1 VTRATARCRVDL
13 GGGTLDIWPLG
24 ALHPGSVTV
33 NVAIDLP
40 VDAELVPRARGY
52 VVRQD
57 AAVREAASLE
67 ELLDDAAT
75 ALPALAALELGLP
88 PVEIRLASASPRG
101 AGLGA
106 SSALAVALLAA
117 GELWRHGELR
127 RSAEERARVAR
138 DLEARLMG
146 LPTGLQDHLP
156 GQLGGALAI
165 EHQAGGEVVRRL
177 AVDLGALAARLVVA
191 YTGQSHFSAGNNWA
205 ILRRRFERD
214 ADVVARLDAVRDAAC
229 RLPAALEA
237 GEWATVGRLMAQEWE
252 ARRGLAPEVDSPEL
266 ARLLALA
273 RESGAWGGKACGA
286 GGGGSLAVLAPPERR
301 AAIAAALAAAGA
313 EVLAAPPTGRGLD
326 VARED
331 A

>member
-24 ALHPGSVTV
+24 VLHPGSVTV

-40 VDAELVPRARGY
+40 VTAELAPRARGY
-52 VVRQD
+52 LVRQD
-57 AAVREAASLE
+57 ETVHEADELE
-67 ELLDDAAT
+67 ALLDDPAT
-75 ALPALAALELGLP
+75 ALPALAALELALP

-106 SSALAVALLAA
+106 SSAIAVSLLAA
-117 GELWRHGELR
+117 GELLRHGEVR
-127 RSAEERARVAR
+127 RGAEERGRVAR

-165 EHQAGGEVVRRL
+165 EHRPGGERVRRL
-177 AVDLGALAARLVVA
+177 DVDLAALAARLVVA

-214 ADVVARLDAVRDAAC
+214 AAVVARLDAVRDAAR

-237 GEWATVGRLMAQEWE
+237 GEWPTVGRLMAEEWE
-252 ARRGLAPEVDSPEL
+252 ARRGLAPEVDSPAL
-266 ARLLALA
+266 TRLLTRS
-273 RESGAWGGKACGA
+273 RELGAWGGKACGA

-301 AAIAAALAAAGA
+301 AAIVEAFAAAGA
-313 EVLAAPPTGRGLD
+313 VVLAAPPTDRGLE
-326 VARED
+326 VARE
-331 A
+331 AG